1 MERWKGGGSGNGK
14 KELGSERE
22 KTKWKAEV
30 EGYKETYVR
39 DNNKQTPHGV
49 SSGRG
54 EVMNRPVIK
63 MMEQVEAFQ

>member
-1 MERWKGGGSGNGK
+1 M
-14 KELGSERE
+14 
-22 KTKWKAEV
+22 

-63 MMEQVEAFQ
+63 MMEQVESFQ